1 MKKEAPSFMKLVPED
16 DSDNEIDQA
25 LLENIKE
32 DIKEEIPD
40 YLEGEN
46 ILLSDILN
54 HEIDVDLKESIE
66 NDFES
71 DEEYSPKKEP
81 KAKKAR
87 LADVTRKR
95 YLHIWKQFSRFVNGT
110 DDLPT
115 MPEEQIFIDFF
126 KKTFEDE
133 KTSNVL
139 PWKLMSPLS
148 TVCKLKFNKQLH
160 SYTRLKEYLSSI
172 SDRDSSKTKVVF
184 TKEDIDQFICDIKLS
199 SPYWLVRKAVTIIV
213 FFCELDLTQT
223 QKLTRDDIVKCEQ
236 GYFVTVPSKY
246 EGQGPDQYLI
256 PNEKIND
263 HISYSDVINDYF
275 EKVDQNIKA
284 ELRDGH
290 EDRVFFTG
298 NTHSFRRLPMG
309 KNVFCDI
316 PHKIAKSIG
325 KPNPEDFKF
334 SSIRKSEKHQSFTLI
349 KKLDTKNDLTPSDVK
364 KVFTK
369 KDIDDFICDT
379 SLSSPYWL
387 VRKAIA
393 IFAFFCELNLTDTIN
408 LRLADV
414 VKSDQGYVV
423 FKNNN
428 SEGKEPDQCLIPHEK
443 ANEGVLYTD
452 VIKEYF
458 DRVDQDIKLEDRI
471 VGRVFY
477 TGTPVSFTR
486 LPMGKNAFAEVP
498 HKIAEQLGKL
508 NTEDF
513 VFSSLRRGSKLPVYS
528 EDSVKFCPNTI
539 PSKEDH
545 SSPESSVKKR
555 KIEDHVFDA
564 LRNLSEKKKLKYEK
578 SRKSK
583 DLSLGDDSLLS
594 DSLLDNLDDIIDID
608 NQNTPNKYPEIELS
622 SKVKSKKYY
631 STWRHFCNAMKGKV
645 DLETTMPSED
655 QFMDYFKHNQVD
667 HEGFRLKSAT
677 IRARFSHLSTICKSK
692 YNQNLNEFS
701 KLKEYFNLNCKDCKD
716 QTPIEIF
723 TKQDIDNFICDLT
736 LSTPYWL
743 VRKVIVIFAFFGELN
758 VSETQDLRM
767 ENVIKSEDG
776 YTVYKP
782 NKIECKPGS
791 QYLVPN
797 EKANGQVSYSDL
809 VKEYFEKID
818 NDIKPDDRNAVGRVF
833 YSGHNHGFYGIP
845 LGKNVMCELT
855 HLMAEVLK
863 KPNPDSYTFTS
874 LRKSKRHI
882 VNEIKEAEKFA
893 KIEELSKP
901 VDSENLP
908 SVIDIKV
915 PSKQMKKTKKKIE
928 SEAETIQ
935 LNFLTGKMIDISKV
949 DESLVAEEPLWDT
962 LDESLLEPCYEEYET
977 SRQIKIKSKSP
988 YEKAWRDFQNFLGST
1003 KNINKEI
1010 PTEDECVRF
1019 LQNRHEQ
1026 DGKCVNTLWTIY
1038 SKVNFFL
1045 KMKHNTS
1052 MRNYPMVLSYLKSLT
1067 KEVKSTT
1074 LFTTDDID
1082 RFLSMDHLASPYWMA
1097 RKVVVMLA
1105 VFGGMTG
1112 LDVSKLYFESVQSA
1126 KEGVLVN
1133 NGGKIL

>member
-1 MKKEAPSFMKLVPED
+1 
-16 DSDNEIDQA
+16 
-25 LLENIKE
+25 
-32 DIKEEIPD
+32 
-40 YLEGEN
+40 
-46 ILLSDILN
+46 
-54 HEIDVDLKESIE
+54 
-66 NDFES
+66 
-71 DEEYSPKKEP
+71 
-81 KAKKAR
+81 
-87 LADVTRKR
+87 
-95 YLHIWKQFSRFVNGT
+95 
-110 DDLPT
+110 

-126 KKTFEDE
+126 KKTFEYD
-133 KTSNVL
+133 KTSIAS

-160 SYTRLKEYLSSI
+160 SYTKLKEYLNSI
-172 SDRDSSKTKVVF
+172 SDRDSSKSKVVF

-213 FFCELDLTQT
+213 FLCELNLAQT
-223 QKLTRDDIVKCEQ
+223 QKLTRNDIVKCDQ
-236 GYFVTVPSKY
+236 GFIVTVPSKY
-246 EGQGPDQYLI
+246 EGRSPDKYLI

-263 HISYSDVINDYF
+263 HTTYSDVLNDYF
-275 EKVDQNIKA
+275 EKIDQNFDSIP
-284 ELRDGH
+284 EYTDGT
-290 EDRVFFTG
+290 ENKVFFTG
-298 NTHSFRRLPMG
+298 NTHSFRLLPMG
-309 KNVFCDI
+309 KNIFNDI

-334 SSIRKSEKHQSFTLI
+334 SSIRKGDKEQSFALI
-349 KKLDTKNDLTPSDVK
+349 KELETTDDLTPSSDVK

-369 KDIDDFICDT
+369 KDIDDFICDS

-387 VRKAIA
+387 VRKVIA
-393 IFAFFCELNLTDTIN
+393 IFVFFCELNLTDTIN
-408 LRLADV
+408 LRLADI

-428 SEGKEPDQCLIPHEK
+428 SGGKEPEQCLIPHEK
-443 ANEGVLYTD
+443 ANEDVLYTD
-452 VIKEYF
+452 IIKEYF

-471 VGRVFY
+471 VGKVFY
-477 TGTPVSFTR
+477 TGSPVSLTR

-513 VFSSLRRGSKLPVYS
+513 VFSSLRRGCKLPVYP
-528 EDSVKFCPNTI
+528 EDNVQFCPITL
-539 PSKEDH
+539 PTEQGH
-545 SSPESSVKKR
+545 SSPEPSAKKR
-555 KIEDHVFDA
+555 KIDDHVFDA
-564 LRNLSEKKKLKYEK
+564 LRNISEKKKIKYEK
-578 SRKSK
+578 TRKSK

-594 DSLLDNLDDIIDID
+594 DPLSNNLDIEIDI
-608 NQNTPNKYPEIELS
+608 QNYVDIYPEIKLS
-622 SKVKSKKYY
+622 SKVKSKKYH

-645 DLETTMPSED
+645 NLETTMPSED
-655 QFMDYFKHNQVD
+655 QFLNYFKHSQVD

-677 IRARFSHLSTICKSK
+677 IRARLSHLNTVCKSK
-692 YNQNLNEFS
+692 YNQNLNEFP

-723 TKQDIDNFICDLT
+723 TKEDIDNFICDLT

-743 VRKVIVIFAFFGELN
+743 VRKVIAIFAFFGELN

-767 ENVIKSEDG
+767 ENIIKSEDG

-782 NKIECKPGS
+782 NKIEGKPGS

-797 EKANGQVSYSDL
+797 EKANGQLSYSDL
-809 VKEYFEKID
+809 IKEYFEKID

-863 KPNPDSYTFTS
+863 KPNPDNYTFTS

-882 VNEIKEAEKFA
+882 VNEIKEAEQFA

-908 SVIDIKV
+908 SVIDIKI
-915 PSKQMKKTKKKIE
+915 PPKQTKKPKKKIE
-928 SEAETIQ
+928 SEAETVQ

-977 SRQIKIKSKSP
+977 SQQIKIKSKSP
-988 YEKAWRDFQNFLGST
+988 YEKAWRDFQNFLGCS

-1026 DGKCVNTLWTIY
+1026 DNKCVNTLWTIY

-1045 KMKHNTS
+1045 KIKHNTS

-1082 RFLSMDHLASPYWMA
+1082 RFLSLDHLASPYWMA

-1112 LDVSKLYFESVQSA
+1112 IDISKLYFESVQSA

-1133 NGGKIL
+1133 NGGKINRTWSVWWRYGFLRIFTLSFVRLL